1 MIEVNFKK
9 VIMENFCCYKDRMEY
24 PFKNDIIS
32 LITGPNGIG
41 KSTIFSAVP
50 YTLYGIT
57 PTGLKGDD
65 VVNNE
70 VGKNCYTSLEFSIN
84 KDEYICDRYCKNSK
98 LGNTAILTK
107 NGTII
112 KKGHTE
118 VVAEIER
125 ILMPQKLFFNTLL
138 FGQKVKTFF
147 TDLTDSEQKDIFRKV
162 LLLDDYLLYYDES
175 SKELKENKELLEKN
189 LNNINIVISLKDS
202 LADQIIQLEESKKSF
217 YLDKKIEI
225 NSLKHEKSKVQNDID
240 ENKKVLLSFGNSDL
254 DSIYT
259 RLSDHLSDLK
269 NQSQNEKTNLSNIIN
284 QTESK
289 KTEKENNA
297 SSKFELKKSNLNSEK
312 DSKISQEKLNFK
324 NDSKDLLIKLSSLNN
339 NLENIKKDFQS
350 KGKDYSKLN
359 EDIEELKKNLSSG
372 SIICP
377 TCMQEVGKDNIIHFQ
392 NELKQK
398 IEDFNSLK
406 IVLEGL
412 KNEGNI
418 LKDIIKLNEE
428 KVELIE
434 HSSSLKIEKLKK
446 EYDDEIEE
454 LENDFK
460 EYLSIIIENHNKEI
474 KKINEENKDKIES
487 LSKTI
492 SKVETEKDE
501 IFKKIKD
508 KNVILEKLRTLDSS
522 LNNYKNLIESKENE
536 KFDESVIE
544 KNKLKFTEL
553 HSKYELLKNESEE
566 LTELINVYEF
576 WKIGYS
582 MSGIPSMLIDEAI
595 PFMNEQIR
603 FYLDQIGSR
612 YIVAFDTLNKNK
624 SGEFKDK
631 IAVNIFDTVTKANM
645 RKQLSGGQTRIVDI
659 ATILTLRDL
668 QSNIQDMKSNIIIL
682 DEIFDSLDP
691 KNIEYVSN
699 ILRQMING
707 NSINIISHTQ
717 IEQLE
722 ADEVLRFL

>member
-1 MIEVNFKK
+1 VIEVNFKK